1 MDHLRE
7 HSPRQ
12 GKVFFLLLYP
22 RKLLKVEYDLSS
34 DFPLHWFTCTV
45 FSFADVP
52 VAKTGDI
59 YRVSLFFAFSLL
71 EVDAKWRTKIPY
83 LWIRTSLGA
92 EWSYDTYV
100 SAILYCSS
108 E

>member
-59 YRVSLFFAFSLL
+59 YRVSLFFAFYLKSMLN
-71 EVDAKWRTKIPY
+71 DARKFHIFEYAP
-83 LWIRTSLGA
+83 L
-92 EWSYDTYV
+92 
-100 SAILYCSS
+100 
-108 E
+108 